1 MLTRMRHLTPSFA
14 ESALRR
20 GAPIEI
26 LLTPGECGAAR
37 WLSARASDGTFRLHL
52 YELEEAV
59 PDDFYDLSALIS
71 DEADESS
78 EVGRYADAADLF
90 VAASELGGEP
100 DAWVNHG
107 LIGAEYWDSRAT

>member
-1 MLTRMRHLTPSFA
+1 MGR
-14 ESALRR
+14 
-20 GAPIEI
+20 
-26 LLTPGECGAAR
+26 
-37 WLSARASDGTFRLHL
+37 FRLHL
-52 YELEEAV
+52 FELEEAV

-78 EVGRYADAADLF
+78 EVGRYADPAALF